1 MRTKLFFI
9 LILFTQFI
17 FSQNTISGKVI
28 DEKRQPIFGV
38 NVYIQGTFDG
48 ATTDENGN
56 FSFETEITGEQTII
70 ASFVSYDTYEKSAEI
85 SSLKNITIQLTPALN
100 TLDVVELDAGKLKSG
115 VAENAVMSPIDV
127 VTTAGSAGDFVA
139 ALQTL
144 PGTQT
149 NGEDGRLFI
158 RGGDAGETQIFI
170 DGLRVFQPYIASA
183 NNVPTRS
190 RYSPFLFQGISLST
204 GGFDVEFGDA
214 LSAILDLETI
224 DEPRQNET
232 NISIMS
238 LGGGIGKVK
247 KWDKSSLT
255 INASYINLGPYVQL
269 INDRFDWKKPYETLG
284 GEAVYRQ
291 KVGDG
296 LWKVYGA
303 FSMSDFDVIQP
314 SINLPEGFRTGLK
327 DRDYY
332 MNTSYKGM
340 ITNSLKLT
348 SGVSFSYNHKN
359 IQFDDTNLKL
369 DNIGLHAKVKLRH
382 NVSNMLKFQYGAET
396 FYTNYDEHVFPINS
410 NEIKSNV
417 KDNYSAVF
425 TDATFFFSQKLAT
438 KVGVRGQYSE
448 VLDAFRVAPRVNLA
462 YKWSKYAQVSA
473 SYGLFYQKPENDIL
487 KYTTDLKFREATH
500 YTVNFDWSKNNRIFR
515 ANAFY
520 KTYEDLIKYDREFND
535 FTFENINNSGDG
547 YVKGFDFFWKD
558 SKSIKNLQYWVS
570 YTFTDSQRDY
580 KFYPELAQPSFVSKH
595 NFSFVS
601 KYWIGKL
608 KSQVGLTYSFAS
620 GRPYTNPNTN
630 EFLGGRTKAYNNI
643 SFNWSFLI
651 SQQKILYFSATNL
664 FGFKNVFG
672 YEYSD
677 NPNING
683 QFDRMAIT
691 PSADRG
697 FFVGFFWTIS
707 EDKKSNQLD
716 NL

>member
-1 MRTKLFFI
+1 MKTKLFLFFI
-9 LILFTQFI
+9 LFTKFL
-17 FSQNTISGKVI
+17 FSQTTISGKVI
-28 DEKRQPIFGV
+28 DEKKQPIFGV

-56 FSFETEITGEQTII
+56 FSFQTEITGEQTLI
-70 ASFVSYDTYEKSAEI
+70 ASFISYDTYEKTAEI
-85 SSLKNITIQLTPALN
+85 SSFNNFIVKLKPSLN
-100 TLDVVELDAGKLKSG
+100 SLDVVEIDAGKFTSG
-115 VAENAVMSPIDV
+115 ISEKAVMSPLDV
-127 VTTAGSAGDFVA
+127 VTTAGSAGDFIA

-149 NGEDGRLFI
+149 NAEDGRLFI
-158 RGGDAGETQIFI
+158 RGGDAGETQIFV

-214 LSAILDLETI
+214 LSAVLDLETI
-224 DEPRQNET
+224 DEVRQNET
-232 NISIMS
+232 NISLMS

-255 INASYINLGPYVQL
+255 VNASYINLAPYIGI
-269 INDRFDWKKPYETLG
+269 INDDFDWKKPYETFG
-284 GEAVYRQ
+284 GEAVYRH
-291 KVGDG
+291 KIGDG

-303 FSMSDFDVIQP
+303 FSLADFDVIQP
-314 SINLPEGFRTGLK
+314 SINNPNGFRMKLK

-340 ITNSLKLT
+340 VTNSLKLT
-348 SGVSFSYNHKN
+348 TGISFSYNHKN
-359 IQFDDTNLKL
+359 IHFDDTNVKT
-369 DNIGLHAKVKLRH
+369 DNIGVHAKVKLKH
-382 NVSNMLKFQYGAET
+382 NINSMLKLQYGAET
-396 FYTNYDEHVFPINS
+396 FYTDYDEHVFPFNS
-410 NEIKSNV
+410 NEIKANV
-417 KDNYSAVF
+417 QDNYSALF

-438 KVGVRGQYSE
+438 KIGVRGQYSE
-448 VLDAFRVAPRVNLA
+448 ILDAFRVAPRFNLA
-462 YKWSKYAQVSA
+462 YKWMKNSQISA
-473 SYGLFYQKPENDIL
+473 SYGLFFQKPDNDIL
-487 KYTTDLKFREATH
+487 KYTTDLRFREAIH
-500 YTVNFDWSKNNRIFR
+500 YTINLDWNKNNRIFR

-520 KTYEDLIKYDREFND
+520 KSYNDLIKYQETLTD

-558 SKSIKNLQYWVS
+558 SKSIKNLQYWAS
-570 YTFTDSQRDY
+570 YTFTDSKRDY
-580 KFYPELAQPSFVSKH
+580 KDYPELAQPNFVSKH
-595 NFSFVS
+595 NFSLVT
-601 KYWIGKL
+601 KYWLGKL
-608 KSQVGLTYSFAS
+608 KSQVGLTYNFTS
-620 GRPYTNPNTN
+620 GRPYTNPNTGD
-630 EFLGGRTKAYNNI
+630 FLSGRTKGYNNI
-643 SFNWSFLI
+643 SLNWSFLLT
-651 SQQKILYFSATNL
+651 QQKILYFSATNI

-677 NPNING
+677 QVNIQG
-683 QFDRMAIT
+683 EFDRMAIT

-707 EDKKSNQLD
+707 DDKTTNQLD